1 MTPQGSATA
10 RAKGGFTLL
19 EMLLVLGL
27 TAMAAALIVP
37 RIAVQID
44 QAAAH
49 SEFLKFQQQVMDL
62 RRQSFHEGQGLR
74 IVASGE
80 LVDEPEADPP
90 LAEVQLAP
98 GWTYHLSQPIDIDA
112 GGGCSPAEVDL
123 IRGGRVVLRL
133 HGSGASCRFYR
144 TAG

>member
-1 MTPQGSATA
+1 MPRRGSASA
-10 RAKGGFTLL
+10 RTKGGFTLL

-37 RIAVQID
+37 RISVQID

-80 LVDEPEADPP
+80 LVDDAEADPP
-90 LAEVQLAP
+90 LAEVRLGP
-98 GWTYHLSQPIDIDA
+98 GWSYQLSQPIDIDA
-112 GGGCSPAEVDL
+112 GGGCSQADVDL
-123 IRGGRVVLRL
+123 IRAGRVVLHLR
-133 HGSGASCRFYR
+133 GSGASCRFFR
-144 TAG
+144 GAA

>member
-1 MTPQGSATA
+1 MDPKGSAAA
-10 RAKGGFTLL
+10 RSKGGFTLL

-37 RIAVQID
+37 RVAVQID

-80 LVDEPEADPP
+80 FVDETEPDPP
-90 LAEVQLAP
+90 LAEVRLGE
-98 GWTYHLSQPIDIDA
+98 GWSYKLSQPIDIDA

-123 IRGGRVVLRL
+123 IRSGKVIL
-133 HGSGASCRFYR
+133 HLQGAGASCRFYR
-144 TAG
+144 AVG

>member
-1 MTPQGSATA
+1 MSPSGSAAA
-10 RAKGGFTLL
+10 RGKGGFTLL

-27 TAMAAALIVP
+27 MAMMAALILP

-74 IVASGE
+74 IVATGE
-80 LVDEPEADPP
+80 LADDPDADPP
-90 LAEVQLAP
+90 LAQVQLAP
-98 GWTYHLSQPIDIDA
+98 GWSYRLSAPIDIDA

-123 IRGGRVVLRL
+123 IRSDKVIL
-133 HGSGASCRFYR
+133 HLQGSGPSCRFFR
-144 TAG
+144 AVG

>member
-1 MTPQGSATA
+1 MTPNGSASA
-10 RAKGGFTLL
+10 RGKGGFTLL

-27 TAMAAALIVP
+27 MAMMAALIVP

-49 SEFLKFQQQVMDL
+49 SEFLKFQRQVLDL

-74 IVASGE
+74 IVATGDF
-80 LVDEPEADPP
+80 VDSSDADPP
-90 LAEVQLAP
+90 LAEVKLAP
-98 GWTYHLSQPIDIDA
+98 GWSYTLSAPIDIDA

-123 IRGGRVVLRL
+123 IRSNTVIL
-133 HGSGASCRFYR
+133 HLQGSGASCRFFR
-144 TAG
+144 VVG